1 MHSDL
6 QLPGFRIVTCLWRKA
21 GRAAYHA
28 RSLSDDAEV
37 CIETLD
43 TAYPDRRQVA
53 MLSHEASISRR
64 LQGINGIRRIQAVLP
79 HGSGNLALVCD
90 LLDSSLAT
98 LLDHTPGRRL
108 PVAQVLDIAHRL
120 AQLLGDIHAQD
131 IVHKSL
137 APHHVLIERQSG
149 ALILAGF
156 GMASELSQER
166 QASQLAIESPDM
178 LAYISP
184 EQTGRMNRSLDYR
197 SDYYSL
203 GCVLYE
209 LLTGQPPF
217 TADNTLEWVH
227 SHISRTPPS
236 PATLVPTLPDPLC
249 AVILKLLAKSPEDR
263 YQSSVGL
270 LHDLDLCTTAL
281 DHHRPLLPFT
291 LGEQDQLQKF
301 LVPQALYGRDQELQT
316 LYDLFEQA
324 VQGQTRFCLI
334 HGYSGVGKSALVNE
348 IDPYQIRE
356 RGFLVQSKFDQYQ
369 RGEAYSALAATF
381 RALVQ
386 QILLEPREQL
396 ALWRERLAS
405 ALGPNAALMIDL
417 VPELAL
423 VIGQQP
429 AVVEL
434 PPAESRN
441 RLQLMLAAFLRVFAD
456 RGHPVVLFL
465 DDLQWCDSPTLDLL
479 RRIVNSRE
487 QSHLLLIGAYRSN
500 EVGPGHPLRLLLD
513 DLGDHP
519 RIHQIQLNPLDQGSV
534 THLVADALRCSQ
546 QSSRALSDMLY
557 HRAKG
562 NPFFSNELLR
572 QLHARGAIWS
582 DPGTGQWH
590 WHLDKATW
598 EATSDDVVE
607 FMLDSLRQLPAETQK
622 VLQLAACIG
631 NSFTLQTLATIHN
644 HSQADTA
651 QALVPALQ
659 QYTVLPLHNDY
670 RLATQQ
676 QKNPDFNPDYRF
688 QHDRVQQ
695 AAYHLIDSK
704 ELPRVHLVIGRLM
717 LRQARQQ
724 EADEQLIEIVNHLN
738 QGRSLITDAAER
750 KQLAELNLRSGY
762 RARQASAYEQALGYL
777 QVVEELLPADP
788 WTRVPSM
795 MATLAAEM
803 QLTNYLTGR
812 TGEADRWLEQML
824 EHATSDLQRADILSI
839 RCRQNATLGRMQA
852 SIRAAIEGLA
862 LLGVNFSEDPG
873 TEEIALEKR
882 LVTHYLAGRRIADL
896 VDAPIID
903 DPATLTAMRLLME
916 IFAAAF
922 LSGSNMFGY
931 LVLKSVNL
939 ALHRGNCPESA
950 FAYAA
955 YGMLLCGELDD
966 PALGYE
972 YGRVGL
978 AINERLDDLSLR
990 ARVIY
995 VYAMFVHHWS
1005 NHWASLTPW
1014 FRKGIEAG
1022 YQSGDLLYLA
1032 YSALDCVIWDPTL
1045 DLETARRLHAENLEV
1060 VRECAYQDSLD
1071 SGSLFLQM
1079 QRNLLGETLAPSS
1092 LSSDD
1097 FDVDACLDAMRER
1110 EFRTGI
1116 ANHHIY
1122 SAEINLLYGNYDAA
1136 LAYVREQDQLIKSAM
1151 SLPQLVRF
1159 YIVANRTLA
1168 SLYAGMGADEQRI
1181 TRTRL
1186 EQDLARMT
1194 RWADN
1199 CEANFRHLQWAMAA
1213 ELARIDDQHQ
1223 QALELYDAAI
1233 DGARRHGFLH
1243 DEAST
1248 LERAARY
1255 LLELGKRHAAE
1266 GYLRGAHGV
1275 YNRWGAVRKV
1285 EQLEA
1290 EFPLLRE
1297 WRQARQGQTD
1307 NHLSTLDLASVMKAS
1322 REISGEMVLDQLLQK
1337 TLAILLENAGGQW
1350 GCLIV
1355 RAAGVPI
1362 IEAAILADQPAPLP
1376 DLPEH
1381 CVLHDHQGNALG
1393 LPMSVLSEA
1402 FHRGNAVVLHDAR
1415 GEGSFVN
1422 DPYIVQLQP
1431 RSVLCVPIARERFEA
1446 AVYMENN
1453 LTDGVFTDA
1462 RVELIKLLAAQ
1473 AAVAIENARLY
1484 SQIQDHS
1491 RILEDRVNER
1501 TAKLEELNTEL
1512 QKLADRDGL
1521 TGVANRRAGDA
1532 YLSDVWMRL
1541 RRQSQPLS
1549 LIMLDVDHFKLFND
1563 TYGHQ
1568 IGDDCLIR
1576 VAHTLQT
1583 QLQRAT
1589 DMLVRFGGEEFML
1602 ILPDTDSQGAIQV
1615 AENAR
1620 LAIEALGIRHEYS
1633 TPRAN
1638 VTVSV
1643 GYATMVPNARN
1654 RADQLIQAA
1663 DAALYKAKQRG
1674 RNQICAGQE
1683 G

>member
-1 MHSDL
+1 MHSEL
-6 QLPGFRIVTCLWRKA
+6 QLPGFRIVSCLWRKS

-28 RSLSDDAEV
+28 RRLTDDAEV

-43 TAYPDRRQVA
+43 TAYPDRRQIA

-64 LQGINGIRRIQAVLP
+64 LQRIDGIRNIQALVP

-90 LLDSSLAT
+90 FLDSSLAS
-98 LLDHTPGRRL
+98 LMDHTPGRCL
-108 PVAQVLDIAHRL
+108 PVQKVLSIARRL
-120 AQLLGDIHAQD
+120 TLLLGEVHAQD

-137 APHHVLIERQSG
+137 SPHNVLIDRQSG
-149 ALILAGF
+149 ELFMAGF
-156 GMASELSQER
+156 AMASELSQER
-166 QASQLAIESPDM
+166 QASQLAIESHEM

-184 EQTGRMNRSLDYR
+184 EQTGRMSRSLDYR

-203 GCVLYE
+203 GCVLFE

-217 TADNTLEWVH
+217 TASNTLEWVH
-227 SHISRTPPS
+227 SHISRAPAS
-236 PATLVPTLPDPLC
+236 PAEQVPTIPEPVC
-249 AVILKLLAKSPEDR
+249 AVVLKLLAKSPEDR

-270 LHDLDLCTTAL
+270 LHDLDRCAKAL
-281 DHHRPLLPFT
+281 DQNQALLPFT

-301 LVPQALYGRDQELQT
+301 LVPQALYGREQELQI
-316 LYDLFEQA
+316 LYDLFGQA
-324 VQGQTRFCLI
+324 VQGHTRLCLI

-356 RGFLVQSKFDQYQ
+356 HGFLVQSKFDQYQ

-386 QILLEPREQL
+386 QILLEPKDQL
-396 ALWRERLAS
+396 ADWRERLAG
-405 ALGPNAALMIDL
+405 ALGPNAALIIDL

-423 VIGQQP
+423 VIGDQP
-429 AVVEL
+429 PVVEL

-456 RGHPVVLFL
+456 EGHPVVLFL
-465 DDLQWCDSPTLDLL
+465 DDLQWSDSPTLELL
-479 RRIVNSRE
+479 RRIISSRD

-513 DLGDHP
+513 DLGEHR
-519 RIHQIQLNPLDQGSV
+519 RIHQIHLNPLDQDSV
-534 THLVADALRCSQ
+534 SRLVAEALRCSPE
-546 QSSRALSDMLY
+546 SSQALSDMLF

-562 NPFFSNELLR
+562 NPFFTNELLR

-590 WHLDKATW
+590 WHLDKASW
-598 EATSDDVVE
+598 EAASDDVVE
-607 FMLDSLRQLPAETQK
+607 FMLDNLRQLPENTQK

-631 NSFTLQTLATIHN
+631 NSFTLQTLAIIYN

-670 RLATQQ
+670 RLATQHSESLEL
-676 QKNPDFNPDYRF
+676 NPDYRF

-695 AAYHLIDSK
+695 AAYHLIDSE
-704 ELPRVHLVIGRLM
+704 ELPSVHLIIGRLM
-717 LRQARQQ
+717 LREAGAQV
-724 EADEQLIEIVNHLN
+724 ADELLIDIVNHLN
-738 QGRSLITDAAER
+738 QGRALITDVSER
-750 KQLAELNLRSGY
+750 KQLAELNLRSAY
-762 RARQASAYEQALGYL
+762 RARKASAYEQALGYL
-777 QVVEELLPADP
+777 QVVEELLPEDP
-788 WTRVPSM
+788 WIQVPSM
-795 MATLAAEM
+795 MATLATEM
-803 QLTNYLTGR
+803 QLNNYLTGH
-812 TGEADRWLEQML
+812 THEADRWLEQML

-852 SIRAAIEGLA
+852 SIHAAIEGLA
-862 LLGVNFSEDPG
+862 LLGVNFSEHPG
-873 TEEIALEKR
+873 EEEIALELR
-882 LVTHYLAGRRIADL
+882 LVKHYLAGREIADL
-896 VDAPIID
+896 VNAPIIE

-922 LSGSNMFGY
+922 LSGSNLFGY

-939 ALHRGNCPESA
+939 ALLRGNCPESA

-955 YGMLLCGELDD
+955 YGMLLCGEMDE

-972 YGRVGL
+972 YGKVGL

-995 VYAMFVHHWS
+995 VYAMFIHHWS
-1005 NHWASLTPW
+1005 NHWATLTPW

-1032 YSALDCVIWDPTL
+1032 YSAQDCVIWDPSI
-1045 DLETARRLHAENLEV
+1045 DLETARRLHAENLAI
-1060 VRECAYQDSLD
+1060 VRECAYQDSMD
-1071 SGSLFLQM
+1071 SGSLFLQL
-1079 QRNLLGETLAPSS
+1079 QRNFLGDTLAPGS

-1097 FDVDACLDAMRER
+1097 FDAQACLNAMRER
-1110 EFRTGI
+1110 EFQTGI

-1122 SAEINLLYGNYDAA
+1122 SAEIHLLYGNYAEA
-1136 LAYVREQDQLIKSAM
+1136 LQCVRQQDKLIKSAM

-1159 YIVANRTLA
+1159 YIVANRTL
-1168 SLYAGMGADEQRI
+1168 STLYPTMDKAEQQS
-1181 TRTRL
+1181 TRQRL
-1186 EQDLARMT
+1186 EEDLARMT

-1199 CEANFRHLQWAMAA
+1199 CEANFRHLQWAMSA
-1213 ELARIDDQHQ
+1213 ELAQLDGEHGK
-1223 QALELYDAAI
+1223 ALEHYDAAI
-1233 DGARRHGFLH
+1233 DNARLHGFLH

-1248 LERAARY
+1248 FERAGRH
-1255 LLELGKRHAAE
+1255 LLALGKQHAAE

-1275 YNRWGAVRKV
+1275 YNRWGALRKV
-1285 EQLEA
+1285 NQLEM

-1297 WRQARQGQTD
+1297 WGHARRNQTG
-1307 NHLSTLDLASVMKAS
+1307 NQLSTLDLASVMKAS

-1355 RAAGVPI
+1355 RTAGVLI
-1362 IEAAILADQPAPLP
+1362 IEADTLPETPPSLAE
-1376 DLPEH
+1376 LPEH
-1381 CVLHDHQGNALG
+1381 CKLRDHEGNALG
-1393 LPMSVLSEA
+1393 LPMSVISQA
-1402 FHRGNAVVLHDAR
+1402 FQRGTSVVLHDAR
-1415 GEGSFVN
+1415 REGPFVN

-1453 LTDGVFTDA
+1453 LTDGAFTDE

-1484 SQIQDHS
+1484 TQIQDHS
-1491 RILEDRVNER
+1491 RILEDKVVER
-1501 TAKLEELNTEL
+1501 TAKLEELNKEL
-1512 QKLADRDGL
+1512 QSLADRDGL

-1532 YLSDVWMRL
+1532 YLKEVWLRL
-1541 RRQSQPLS
+1541 RRQPQPLS

-1563 TYGHQ
+1563 NYGHQ
-1568 IGDDCLIR
+1568 MGDDCLIK
-1576 VAHTLQT
+1576 VTQAIQA
-1583 QLQRAT
+1583 QLQRST
-1589 DMLVRFGGEEFML
+1589 DMLVRYGGEEFML
-1602 ILPDTDSQGAIQV
+1602 ILPDTDSSGAIQV

-1620 LAIEALGIRHEYS
+1620 SAVEALGIRHEHS
-1633 TPRAN
+1633 TPSNR

-1643 GYATMVPNARN
+1643 GYATMVPSAPSG
-1654 RADQLIQAA
+1654 ADQLIYAA
-1663 DAALYKAKQRG
+1663 DAALYKAKQKG
-1674 RNQICAGQE
+1674 RNRIHAAE
-1683 G
+1683 SV

>member
-1 MHSDL
+1 MHSEL
-6 QLPGFRIVTCLWRKA
+6 QLPGYRIVTCLWRNA

-28 RSLSDDAEV
+28 RSLTDDAEV

-53 MLSHEASISRR
+53 MLSHEARISRR
-64 LQGINGIRRIQAVLP
+64 LQRIAGIRRIHTVLP

-98 LLDHTPGRRL
+98 LLDHSPGRRL
-108 PVAQVLDIAHRL
+108 PVPRVLNIARRL
-120 AQLLGDIHAQD
+120 TQLLGEIHASD

-137 APHHVLIERQSG
+137 SPHHVLIERQSG
-149 ALILAGF
+149 ALVLAGF
-156 GMASELSQER
+156 GMASELNQER
-166 QASQLAIESPDM
+166 QASQLVIESPDM

-227 SHISRTPPS
+227 SHISRIPPS
-236 PATLVPTLPDPLC
+236 PDKQVPTLPEPVC
-249 AVILKLLAKSPEDR
+249 AVVLKLLAKSPEDR
-263 YQSSVGL
+263 YQSSIGL
-270 LHDLDLCTTAL
+270 LHDLDLCATAL
-281 DHHRPLLPFT
+281 DQHQPLVSFN

-301 LVPQALYGRDQELQT
+301 LVPQALYGREHELQT

-324 VQGQTRFCLI
+324 VEGQTRFCLI

-356 RGFLVQSKFDQYQ
+356 HGFLVQSKFDQYQ

-386 QILLEPREQL
+386 QILLEPKEQL
-396 ALWRERLAS
+396 AAWRERLTS
-405 ALGPNAALMIDL
+405 ALVPNAALMIDL
-417 VPELAL
+417 VPELA
-423 VIGQQP
+423 VIIGEQP
-429 AVVEL
+429 PVIEL

-441 RLQLMLAAFLRVFAD
+441 RLQLILAAFLRVFAD
-456 RGHPVVLFL
+456 KGHPVVLFL
-465 DDLQWCDSPTLDLL
+465 DDLQWSDSPTLDLL

-487 QSHLLLIGAYRSN
+487 QSHLLLLGAYRSN

-513 DLGDHP
+513 DLGDHQ
-519 RIHQIQLNPLDQGSV
+519 RIHQIHLNPLGQASV
-534 THLVADALRCSQ
+534 TRLVADALRCTPE
-546 QSSRALSDMLY
+546 SSRALSDMLF
-557 HRAKG
+557 HRTKG
-562 NPFFSNELLR
+562 NPFFTNELLR

-631 NSFTLQTLATIHN
+631 NSFTLQTLAVIHN

-670 RLATQQ
+670 RLATQHS
-676 QKNPDFNPDYRF
+676 KNLEFNPEYRF

-695 AAYHLIDSK
+695 AAYHLIENS
-704 ELPRVHLVIGRLM
+704 ELPRVHLLVGRLM
-717 LRQARQQ
+717 LRQAGDQV
-724 EADEQLIEIVNHLN
+724 ADDRLIEIVNHLN
-738 QGRSLITDAAER
+738 QGRALITDAAER

-777 QVVEELLPADP
+777 QVVEELLPTDP
-788 WTRVPSM
+788 WARVPSM
-795 MATLAAEM
+795 MTTLATEM
-803 QLTNYLTGR
+803 QLNNYLTGR

-852 SIRAAIEGLA
+852 SISAAIEGLA
-862 LLGVNFSEDPG
+862 LLGVNFSEHPG
-873 TEEIALEKR
+873 EEEIALELR
-882 LVTHYLAGRRIADL
+882 LVQHYLAGREIADL
-896 VDAPIID
+896 VDAPIIE

-966 PALGYE
+966 PGQGYE
-972 YGRVGL
+972 YGKVGL
-978 AINERLDDLSLR
+978 AINERLGDLSLR

-1032 YSALDCVIWDPTL
+1032 YSAQDCVIWDPTL

-1079 QRNLLGETLAPSS
+1079 QRNLLGDTLAPYS

-1097 FDVDACLDAMRER
+1097 FDAQECLNSMRER
-1110 EFRTGI
+1110 EFLTGI

-1136 LAYVREQDQLIKSAM
+1136 LECVRHQDKLIKSAM

-1159 YIVANRTLA
+1159 YIVANRTL
-1168 SLYAGMGADEQRI
+1168 STLYPAMDAAERQR
-1181 TRTRL
+1181 THQRL

-1199 CEANFRHLQWAMAA
+1199 CEANFRHLQWAMSA
-1213 ELARIDDQHQ
+1213 ELARLDGEHQ
-1223 QALELYDAAI
+1223 QALEYYDASI
-1233 DGARRHGFLH
+1233 NSARQHGFLH

-1248 LERAARY
+1248 FERAARH
-1255 LLELGKRHAAE
+1255 LLALGKRHAAE

-1275 YNRWGAVRKV
+1275 YNRWGALRKV

-1297 WRQARQGQTD
+1297 WGHARLSQT
-1307 NHLSTLDLASVMKAS
+1307 NNQLSTLDLASVMKAS

-1355 RAAGVPI
+1355 RAAGVSI
-1362 IEAAILADQPAPLP
+1362 IEAAVLP
-1376 DLPEH
+1376 EQSGLFTGLPEH

-1402 FHRGNAVVLHDAR
+1402 FHRGAAVVLHDAGR
-1415 GEGSFVN
+1415 EGIFVN
-1422 DPYIVQLQP
+1422 DPYIVHLQP

-1453 LTDGVFTDA
+1453 LTDAVFSDE

-1484 SQIQDHS
+1484 SQIQNHS
-1491 RILEDRVNER
+1491 RILEEKVIER
-1501 TAKLEELNTEL
+1501 TAKLEELNKEL

-1521 TGVANRRAGDA
+1521 TGIANRRAGDT
-1532 YLSDVWMRL
+1532 YLSDVWVRL

-1568 IGDDCLIR
+1568 VGDDCLIQ
-1576 VAHTLQT
+1576 VAHTLQA

-1602 ILPDTDSQGAIQV
+1602 ILPDTDSNGAIQV

-1620 LAIEALGIRHEYS
+1620 RAIEALAIRHEYS
-1633 TPRAN
+1633 TPRDR

-1643 GYATMVPNARN
+1643 GYATLVPDAHN
-1654 RADQLIQAA
+1654 RADQLIHAA
-1663 DAALYKAKQRG
+1663 DAALYKAKLGG
-1674 RNQICAGQE
+1674 RNRIWSGAAV
-1683 G
+1683 